1 MSPIN
6 FFSRPAT
13 RFLARAST
21 SCADEETPAAAL
33 ALGRIGLIGGGSGE
47 VPEGEDSRFGAAET
61 PVGTLCG
68 WD

>member
-21 SCADEETPAAAL
+21 SCADEDIPEATL
-33 ALGRIGLIGGGSGE
+33 ALGRTGLIGGGSDE
-47 VPEGEDSRFGAAET
+47 VP
-61 PVGTLCG
+61 
-68 WD
+68 